1 MPGSQSESDAM
12 EQADEGRD
20 PALNVVDRVAEMCFG
35 LFMALTFV
43 GAVSSAT
50 SAASPTSGADA
61 GHTMLVTAL
70 GCNLAWGLVDAIMFL
85 VRTLADRGMR
95 FKVAT
100 AAREAPTAT
109 EAVRAIRTALSPSA
123 QLLLSDAEIDML
135 RQRMANAVELPER
148 AKLNARDLLGSIRIF
163 FIVVLSTFPVAL
175 PFVLLSDVPTALI
188 VSRILTLIMLFVG
201 GMALGRHAGFNG
213 WATGLGMTAL
223 GVVLTMAVIALG
235 G

>member
-1 MPGSQSESDAM
+1 MPGSLSESNETD
-12 EQADEGRD
+12 QKRD
-20 PALNVVDRVAEMCFG
+20 PALDVVDRVAEMCFG

-43 GAVSSAT
+43 GAVHSAT
-50 SAASPTSGADA
+50 AGSNA

-100 AAREAPTAT
+100 AAREAPTAA
-109 EAVRAIRTALSPSA
+109 EGVSAIRNALSRSA
-123 QLLLSDAEIDML
+123 QRLLSDTEIESM
-135 RQRMANAVELPER
+135 RQRLASATDLPDR
-148 AKLNARDLLGSIRIF
+148 PRLDVRDVFGAIRIF
-163 FIVVLSTFPVAL
+163 FIVVLSTFPVVL

-201 GMALGRHAGFNG
+201 GMALGHHAGFSG
-213 WATGLGMTAL
+213 WATGLGMMAL
-223 GVVLTMAVIALG
+223 GVALTMAVIALG

>member
-1 MPGSQSESDAM
+1 MPGTLSESDQT
-12 EQADEGRD
+12 EQGRESVLD
-20 PALNVVDRVAEMCFG
+20 VVDRVAEMCFG

-50 SAASPTSGADA
+50 AGPNA

-70 GCNLAWGLVDAIMFL
+70 GCNLAWGLVDAIMYL

-95 FKVAT
+95 FKVAQ
-100 AAREAPTAT
+100 AARQAPTAA
-109 EAVRAIRTALSPSA
+109 EGVRAIRIALPGA
-123 QLLLSDAEIDML
+123 ARQLLSDAEIEQM
-135 RQRMANAVELPER
+135 RQRLVSAVELPER
-148 AKLNARDLLGSIRIF
+148 ASLVGRDVLASIRIF

-175 PFVLLSDVPTALI
+175 PFVLLSDVATALI
-188 VSRILTLIMLFVG
+188 VSRVLTLVMLFVG
-201 GMALGRHAGFNG
+201 GMALGHHAGFSG

-223 GVVLTMAVIALG
+223 GVALTMAVIALG